1 METKTSENDTEFRN
15 EKKIIGK
22 VAYNYS
28 KIISVFYKTKMHLT
42 SAKRSSNSVLSISII
57 NSKWTREKK
66 TFNFLYTVILLK
78 ICLIQLFG

>member
-66 TFNFLYTVILLK
+66 KHLTFYTR
-78 ICLIQLFG
+78 

>member
-1 METKTSENDTEFRN
+1 MIQNLETK
-15 EKKIIGK
+15 KKIIGK

-66 TFNFLYTVILLK
+66 NI
-78 ICLIQLFG
+78 